1 MNLED
6 YHIHLIV
13 SFPVTYIISQ
23 TISRLKEMTT
33 NYLWRVKDQWL
44 RQFYWK
50 KKKRLLWTHG
60 YYVSTLGQVSEKIV
74 WSYIE
79 NQGRKTIL

>member
-1 MNLED
+1 MSLSSVWPQFLHTNILLSNVWFVFVPQIE
-6 YHIHLIV
+6 H
-13 SFPVTYIISQ
+13 
-23 TISRLKEMTT
+23 

-50 KKKRLLWTHG
+50 KRKRLLWTHG
-60 YYVSTLGQVSEKIV
+60 YYVGTLGQVSEKIV

-79 NQGRKTIL
+79 HQGRKTIL